1 MKAFFVLMASA
12 ALLIPAIANAAPV
25 GLTATNGDMTVKA
38 PPPPP
43 PPKARVDWTTSGK
56 ARTASGSSK
65 GINWVAEKNLVGVTS
80 TGTIASG
87 GDPIYLPSRPE
98 RNSVVALIMDYGADG
113 SFICSGSLLSDRA
126 SILTAGHCVSS
137 GAGTAGPLAVTAYFY
152 DGPNGDATLTSVGTA
167 VPISQI
173 FVHPGYTG
181 EVIDQNDI
189 AVLRLSV
196 EAPAFAQGYN
206 INQSGA
212 LEGKNFTVAGVG
224 GRSTVGGNLGVN
236 AGTGRL
242 REGDNRYDFTLGD
255 ADFFGFFTDI
265 DANGENFFGTAQIEH
280 SIISDF
286 DNGLVAN
293 DASCILGVA
302 AFGGNPGR
310 FCDLGRGAREVG
322 VAGGDSGGPQFFKGK
337 VSSVTSYGLSF
348 GADFGDAV
356 AGLQSSFGEYSGY
369 VPTSIHTAFIR
380 DSMVPEPGSWMMMI
394 AGFGLAGTAMRRQRK
409 AFASS

>member
-1 MKAFFVLMASA
+1 MKTHFSLMASVA
-12 ALLIPAIANAAPV
+12 ILIPDIASAADT
-25 GLTATNGDMTVKA
+25 GLVTQAT
-38 PPPPP
+38 P
-43 PPKARVDWTTSGK
+43 SI
-56 ARTASGSSK
+56 ASGSSK
-65 GINWVAEKNLVGVTS
+65 GINWVAEKNLIGVTS

-87 GDPIYLPSRPE
+87 GNSIYLPSRPD
-98 RNSVVALIMDYGADG
+98 RNGVVALIMNYGPG
-113 SFICSGSLLSDRA
+113 SSFICSGSLLSDRV

-137 GAGTAGPLAVTAYFY
+137 GAGTAGPLSVSAYFY
-152 DGPNGDATLTSVGTA
+152 GGSDGDATLTSVGTA

-173 FVHPGYTG
+173 FVHPSYTG

-189 AVLRLSV
+189 AVLRLSI
-196 EAPAFAQGYN
+196 EAPAFALGYN

-224 GRSTVGGNLGVN
+224 GRSTVGGALGVN

-255 ADFFGFFTDI
+255 ADFGGFFTDV
-265 DANGENFFGTAQIEH
+265 DPATGENFFGTAAIGH

-293 DASCILGVA
+293 DASCLLGVA
-302 AFGGNPGR
+302 GFGGNPGR

-369 VPTSIHTAFIR
+369 VPTYIHTSFIR
-380 DSMVPEPGSWMMMI
+380 NAMVPEPGSWMMMI

-409 AFASS
+409 AVATA